1 MADTPMLT
9 STRETVMAGAFAKS
23 PLPIVVLALGVLVA
37 VAACAPAAQGLPE
50 VSPAEIPELEER
62 IAEAPESVPTLI
74 RLGVAYRTADRPD
87 EAVQVLERAV
97 ELEPDS
103 PAAAAHLGLAHE
115 AAGQPTQARRAYE
128 AYRAVGASAETLRWI
143 EGRIPLVRRQ
153 EMILKARAAL
163 AREVELADDVLDGSA
178 VAVLP
183 FIYEG
188 EDPRYA
194 PLGRALSEMIVTD
207 LAQVDRVTVVERLR
221 IQALLDE
228 LALAEEERVDPAT
241 AARSGRLLG
250 AGRVVQGRL
259 QGDDDLMNVLAG
271 LVASDAADQLSTW
284 SEEDRLEA
292 IFELQNRL
300 TLGLFESMGVE
311 LTAAE
316 RDRVME
322 QPTRSLEALLAFG
335 QGLEAEDR
343 GDFQAAAGFYRQ
355 AAELDPE
362 FGEVQERAEEAQV
375 TAEAESDLPGDA
387 LEEQLVGDPVG
398 ERAAL
403 DDMETLIPDPMVRDA
418 VSESQ
423 GQEGIGRRTLLEII
437 LVRP

>member
-1 MADTPMLT
+1 MARSIALLL
-9 STRETVMAGAFAKS
+9 A
-23 PLPIVVLALGVLVA
+23 LVVLG
-37 VAACAPAAQGLPE
+37 ACAPATEGLPE
-50 VSPAEIPELEER
+50 VSPAEIPDLEAR
-62 IAEAPESVPTLI
+62 MADTPESVPLLV
-74 RLGVAYRTADRPD
+74 RLGVAYRTAERPD
-87 EAVQVLERAV
+87 DAVRVLERAAD
-97 ELEPDS
+97 LEPGN
-103 PAAAAHLGLAHE
+103 PAAAAHLGLAYE
-115 AAGQPTQARRAYE
+115 AAGQPTEARRVYE
-128 AYRAVGASAETLRWI
+128 AYREVGTSAETLRWMQ
-143 EGRIPLVRRQ
+143 GRIPLVRRQ
-153 EMILKARAAL
+153 EMTLEARAAL
-163 AREVELADDVLDGSA
+163 EREVEMADQPIDGSA

-188 EDPRYA
+188 ADPQYA

-207 LAQVDRVTVVERLR
+207 LAQVDRVTVLERLR

-259 QGDDDLMNVLAG
+259 QGDDVLMSVLAG
-271 LVASDAADQLSTW
+271 LVSSDAADELSTW

-292 IFELQNRL
+292 IFEMQNRL

-316 RDRVME
+316 RDRIME

-343 GDFQAAAGFYRQ
+343 GDFQAAAAFYRQ

-362 FGEVQERAEEAQV
+362 FEEVQERAEDAQV
-375 TAEAESDLPGDA
+375 TAEAEGELPGDA
-387 LEEQLVGDPVG
+387 LEDQLLGETVG
-398 ERAAL
+398 ERASL
-403 DDMETLIPDPMVRDA
+403 DDLETMIPDPMVRDA
-418 VSESQ
+418 VAESQ